1 MLRIYKAFLNS
12 VRALNYLAR
21 NEKAVQ
27 QELIL
32 FILAVPLAL
41 ILAPSWLAFLLM
53 MGSILFLIM
62 VEVINTAIEACCN
75 AVTRDFRKDIQISK
89 DCGSL
94 AVLIGIIFAAATW
107 IYILV
112 DTYIFTL

>member
-1 MLRIYKAFLNS
+1 MFRIYKAFLNS
-12 VRALNYLAR
+12 SRALRHLAR
-21 NEKAVQ
+21 NEKAIQ

-32 FILAVPLAL
+32 FIMAVPFAL
-41 ILAPSWLAFLLM
+41 ILAPSWLAFFLM

-62 VEVINTAIEACCN
+62 IEVINTAIEACCN
-75 AVTRDFRKDIQISK
+75 AVTRDFRKDIQIAK

-94 AVLIGIIFAAATW
+94 AVLIAIIFAAATW

-112 DTYIFTL
+112 DTYIFAV